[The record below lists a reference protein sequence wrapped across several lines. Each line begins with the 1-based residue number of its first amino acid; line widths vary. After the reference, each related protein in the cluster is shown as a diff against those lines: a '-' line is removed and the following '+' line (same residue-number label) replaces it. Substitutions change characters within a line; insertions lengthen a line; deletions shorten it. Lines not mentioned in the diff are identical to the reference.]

1 MIYSLG
7 GVRMKRFLREIS
19 LILTVL
25 MVITLFVGFTI
36 PTQTVHAQET
46 GPASDYVTYKEI
58 PLEHV
63 PEAIGKDIDVYI
75 FGLRPAQTK
84 ALEGRTDITLY
95 TAPAGMNDYDV
106 NPAPVHIVT
115 LDGVYTKEEVAKKF
129 GVPVAAITYFE
140 VNETAGTT
148 YVEFGAFPG
157 KGINPLAFREV
168 RFALNYLIDREYVAT
183 NIYGGYA
190 APMYTCYSFYDPMY
204 SLIADIVAKYKFTYA
219 PSLADELITKTL
231 TAVGAVKKGGK
242 WYYDGKEIRIKFVI
256 RTEDERKDLGD
267 MLATE
272 LERLGFVVDRMYMEF
287 GEAISIVYASDPK
300 ELRWHLY
307 TAGWGKGA
315 IDKWDPWGVTQMH
328 APWYGWVAGYGV
340 PEWWNYK
347 NATIDELT
355 KTLALGKFKSKD
367 EYIEKFRKSIEI
379 ALQEAVR
386 IWIATTMDVYPAS
399 VELKGVTLDLGTGLR
414 TIFGAREWY
423 LPGKDTV
430 RVGHLHVWT
439 ARTVWNPFG
448 GFDDVYSVDIERQTW
463 DPFVW
468 RHPFNGEPIP
478 LRVTYDVVTAGP
490 AGKLDVP
497 TDAIWWDAVNDKWV
511 HVKPGTKAI
520 SKVIFDLSKLIGT
533 KWHHNITITWAD
545 VLGYWAEWLDI
556 CYDPD
561 KSQIESSIASVNK
574 EFFDM
579 IKGIRILPDE
589 KKLEVYIDYWHFD
602 KAYIADMATL
612 SLINPIEL
620 VLVQDYLAFTAKTY
634 ALDETRSRAEKI
646 PQLNLVLAEHAKD
659 VKAVAEKWLS
669 EGYFPSNYFTIDG
682 KSYMTS
688 DEWKARLNALIR
700 WIDAYNN
707 AWISDG
713 PFKVVVFDKDKQFV
727 KLEAFRDPTYPF
739 TPGTWYFGLPR
750 PVKIVSVGVP
760 VVSPGESATI
770 IITVTGEPPI
780 TVEYILRDPV
790 ANKIIV
796 SGKAKQVAPTV
807 FQITLPS
814 EVTAKLKEYSAYEL
828 ITIAFSEK
836 VAMPHE
842 VDKTLTTG
850 AAIGK
855 RLGEISKS
863 VEEVSTRVEEISKSV
878 SVKIAEISSRVEEI
892 SKSLG
897 EALRA
902 SMGEL
907 SDTLKASLTD
917 LSKTLK
923 ESLSSVGADVSK
935 VKETVT
941 AVTTKLDELSGKVTE
956 VSDDVKGLGGTL
968 TALEAILIVVLILQ
982 IIVIALVFKRR

>member
-7 GVRMKRFLREIS
+7 GVYMRRFLREAS
-19 LILTVL
+19 LILTAL
-25 MVITLFVGFTI
+25 MIIALLTGFTI
-36 PTQTVHAQET
+36 LTQRAQAQKT
-46 GPASDYVTYKEI
+46 GPATDYVIYKSVPVDE
-58 PLEHV
+58 V
-63 PEAIGKDIDVYI
+63 PEAIGKIIDVYI
-75 FGLRPAQTK
+75 YSLRPEQIK
-84 ALEGRTDITLY
+84 ALEGRTDVTLY
-95 TAPAGMNDYDV
+95 AAPAGITDYDV
-106 NPAPVHIVT
+106 NPAPVHMVT

-157 KGINPLAFREV
+157 KGINPFAFREV
-168 RFALNYLIDREYVAT
+168 RFALNYLIDREFIVT

-219 PSLADELITKTL
+219 PSLANELITKTL
-231 TAVGAVKKGGK
+231 TAVGAVKEGGK
-242 WYYDGKEIRIKFVI
+242 WYYDGKEIKIKFVI

-287 GEAISIVYASDPK
+287 GEAISIVMASDPK

-315 IDKWDPWGVTQMH
+315 LDKWDPWPLAQFH
-328 APWYGWVAGYGV
+328 APWFGYVVGYGV
-340 PEWWNYK
+340 PEWWNYR

-355 KTLALGKFKSKD
+355 MALALGKFKSK
-367 EYIEKFRKSIEI
+367 EEFIEKSRKAVEI

-386 IWIATTMDVYPAS
+386 IWIATSMDVYTAIAD
-399 VELKGVTLDLGTGLR
+399 LKGVTLDLGAGLR

-423 LPGKDTV
+423 IPGNDTI
-430 RVGHLHVWT
+430 RVGHRWVWS

-463 DPFVW
+463 DPFIW

-478 LRVTYDVVTAGP
+478 FRVTYDVVTAGP
-490 AGKLDVP
+490 EGVLDVP
-497 TDAIWWDAVNDKWV
+497 TDAIWWDAVNDRWI
-511 HVKPGTKAI
+511 HVKPGTNAT
-520 SKVIFDLSKLIGT
+520 SKVVFDLSKLIGT

-545 VLGYWAEWLDI
+545 VLGYWAEWIDI

-561 KSQIESSIASVNK
+561 KSQLESSIASANK
-574 EFFDM
+574 AFFDI

-659 VKAVAEKWLS
+659 VRAIAEKWLS
-669 EGYFPSNYFTIDG
+669 EGYFPSNYFTVDG
-682 KSYMTS
+682 ESYMTP

-700 WIDAYNN
+700 WIDTYNS
-707 AWISDG
+707 AWISNG
-713 PFKVVVFDKDKQFV
+713 PFKVVVFDKDKQIV
-727 KLEAFRDPTYPF
+727 KLKAFRDPTYPF

-770 IITVTGEPPI
+770 VITVTGEPPI
-780 TVEYILRDPV
+780 TVKYILRDPV
-790 ANKIIV
+790 TNKIIA
-796 SGKAKQVAPTV
+796 SGDAEQIGPTTFQV
-807 FQITLPS
+807 ILPP
-814 EVTAKLKEYSAYEL
+814 EVTAELKEYSAYEL

-855 RLGEISKS
+855 RLGEIS
-863 VEEVSTRVEEISKSV
+863 ERVEEISKSM
-878 SVKIAEISSRVEEI
+878 SAKIAEISSRVEEV
-892 SKSLG
+892 SKTLG
-897 EALRA
+897 EALTA
-902 SMGEL
+902 SMTEL
-907 SDTLKASLTD
+907 GDTLKASLSE
-917 LSKTLK
+917 LGETLK
-923 ESLSSVGADVSK
+923 GPLTAVSEDITT
-935 VKETVT
+935 VKNTVT
-941 AVTTKLDELSGKVTE
+941 GITSKLDELSGKVSE
-956 VSDDVKGLGGTL
+956 VSESVKGLSGAV

-982 IIVIALVFKRR
+982 IIIIALVFRRR

>member
-7 GVRMKRFLREIS
+7 GVYMRRFLREAS
-19 LILTVL
+19 LILTAL
-25 MVITLFVGFTI
+25 MIIALLTGFAI
-36 PTQTVHAQET
+36 LTQKAQAQKT
-46 GPASDYVTYKEI
+46 GPATDYVIYKSVPVDE
-58 PLEHV
+58 V
-63 PEAIGKDIDVYI
+63 PEAIGKIIDVYI
-75 FGLRPAQTK
+75 YSLRPEQIK
-84 ALEGRTDITLY
+84 ALEGRTDVTLY
-95 TAPAGMNDYDV
+95 AAPAGITDYDV
-106 NPAPVHIVT
+106 NPAPVHMVT

-157 KGINPLAFREV
+157 KGINPFAFREV
-168 RFALNYLIDREYVAT
+168 RFALNYLIDREFIVT

-219 PSLADELITKTL
+219 PSLANELITKTL
-231 TAVGAVKKGGK
+231 TAVGAVKEGGK
-242 WYYDGKEIRIKFVI
+242 WYYDGKEIKIKFVI

-287 GEAISIVYASDPK
+287 GEAISIVMASDPK

-315 IDKWDPWGVTQMH
+315 LDKWDPWPLAQFH
-328 APWYGWVAGYGV
+328 APWFGYVVGYGV
-340 PEWWNYK
+340 PEWWNYR

-355 KTLALGKFKSKD
+355 MALALGKFKSK
-367 EYIEKFRKSIEI
+367 EEFIEKSRKAVEI

-386 IWIATTMDVYPAS
+386 IWIATSMDVYTAIAD
-399 VELKGVTLDLGTGLR
+399 LKGVTLDLGAGLR

-423 LPGKDTV
+423 IPGNDTI
-430 RVGHLHVWT
+430 RVGHRWVWS

-463 DPFVW
+463 DPFIW

-478 LRVTYDVVTAGP
+478 FRVTYDVVTAGP
-490 AGKLDVP
+490 EGVLDVP
-497 TDAIWWDAVNDKWV
+497 TDAIWWDAVNDRWI
-511 HVKPGTKAI
+511 HVKPGTNAT
-520 SKVIFDLSKLIGT
+520 SKVVFDLSKLIGT

-545 VLGYWAEWLDI
+545 VLGYWAEWIDI

-561 KSQIESSIASVNK
+561 KSQLESSIASANK
-574 EFFDM
+574 AFFDI

-659 VKAVAEKWLS
+659 VRAIAEKWLS
-669 EGYFPSNYFTIDG
+669 EGYFPSNYFTVDG
-682 KSYMTS
+682 ESYMTP

-700 WIDAYNN
+700 WIDTYNS
-707 AWISDG
+707 AWISNG
-713 PFKVVVFDKDKQFV
+713 PFKVVVFDKDKQIV
-727 KLEAFRDPTYPF
+727 KLKAFRDPTYPF

-770 IITVTGEPPI
+770 VITVTGEPPI
-780 TVEYILRDPV
+780 TVKYILRDPV
-790 ANKIIV
+790 TNKIIA
-796 SGKAKQVAPTV
+796 SGDAEQIGPTTFQV
-807 FQITLPS
+807 ILPP
-814 EVTAKLKEYSAYEL
+814 EVTAELKEYSAYEL

-855 RLGEISKS
+855 RLGEIS
-863 VEEVSTRVEEISKSV
+863 ERVEEISKSM
-878 SVKIAEISSRVEEI
+878 SAKIAEISSRVEEV
-892 SKSLG
+892 SKTLG
-897 EALRA
+897 EALTA
-902 SMGEL
+902 SMTEL
-907 SDTLKASLTD
+907 GDTLKASLSE
-917 LSKTLK
+917 LGETLK
-923 ESLSSVGADVSK
+923 GPLTAVSEDITT
-935 VKETVT
+935 VKNTVT
-941 AVTTKLDELSGKVTE
+941 GITSKLDELSGKVSE
-956 VSDDVKGLGGTL
+956 VSESVKGLSGAV

-982 IIVIALVFKRR
+982 IIIIALVFRRR

>member
-1 MIYSLG
+1 M
-7 GVRMKRFLREIS
+7 RRFLREAS
-19 LILTVL
+19 LILTAL
-25 MVITLFVGFTI
+25 MIIALLTGFAI
-36 PTQTVHAQET
+36 LTQKAQAQKT
-46 GPASDYVTYKEI
+46 GPATDYVIYKSVPVDE
-58 PLEHV
+58 V
-63 PEAIGKDIDVYI
+63 PEAIGKIIDVYI
-75 FGLRPAQTK
+75 YSLRPEQIK
-84 ALEGRTDITLY
+84 ALEGRTDVTLY
-95 TAPAGMNDYDV
+95 AAPAGITDYDV
-106 NPAPVHIVT
+106 NPAPVHMVT

-157 KGINPLAFREV
+157 KGINPFAFREV
-168 RFALNYLIDREYVAT
+168 RFALNYLIDREFIVT

-219 PSLADELITKTL
+219 PSLANELITKTL
-231 TAVGAVKKGGK
+231 TAVGAVKEGGK
-242 WYYDGKEIRIKFVI
+242 WYYDGKEIKIKFVI

-287 GEAISIVYASDPK
+287 GEAISIVMASDPK

-315 IDKWDPWGVTQMH
+315 LDKWDPWPLAQFH
-328 APWYGWVAGYGV
+328 APWFGYVVGYGV
-340 PEWWNYK
+340 PEWWNYR

-355 KTLALGKFKSKD
+355 MALALGKFKSK
-367 EYIEKFRKSIEI
+367 EEFIEKSRKAVEI

-386 IWIATTMDVYPAS
+386 IWIATSMDVYTAIAD
-399 VELKGVTLDLGTGLR
+399 LKGVTLDLGAGLR

-423 LPGKDTV
+423 IPGNDTI
-430 RVGHLHVWT
+430 RVGHRWVWS

-463 DPFVW
+463 DPFIW

-478 LRVTYDVVTAGP
+478 FRVTYDVVTAGP
-490 AGKLDVP
+490 EGVLDVP
-497 TDAIWWDAVNDKWV
+497 TDAIWWDAVNDRWI
-511 HVKPGTKAI
+511 HVKPGTNAT
-520 SKVIFDLSKLIGT
+520 SKVVFDLSKLIGT

-545 VLGYWAEWLDI
+545 VLGYWAEWIDI

-561 KSQIESSIASVNK
+561 KSQLESSIASANK
-574 EFFDM
+574 AFFDI

-659 VKAVAEKWLS
+659 VRAIAEKWLS
-669 EGYFPSNYFTIDG
+669 EGYFPSNYFTVDG
-682 KSYMTS
+682 ESYMTP

-700 WIDAYNN
+700 WIDTYNS
-707 AWISDG
+707 AWISNG
-713 PFKVVVFDKDKQFV
+713 PFKVVVFDKDKQIV
-727 KLEAFRDPTYPF
+727 KLKAFRDPTYPF

-770 IITVTGEPPI
+770 VITVTGEPPI
-780 TVEYILRDPV
+780 TVKYILRDPV
-790 ANKIIV
+790 TNKIIA
-796 SGKAKQVAPTV
+796 SGDAEQIGPTTFQV
-807 FQITLPS
+807 ILPP
-814 EVTAKLKEYSAYEL
+814 EVTAELKEYSAYEL

-855 RLGEISKS
+855 RLGEIS
-863 VEEVSTRVEEISKSV
+863 ERVEEISKSM
-878 SVKIAEISSRVEEI
+878 SAKIAEISSRVEEV
-892 SKSLG
+892 SKTLG
-897 EALRA
+897 EALTA
-902 SMGEL
+902 SMTEL
-907 SDTLKASLTD
+907 GDTLKASLSE
-917 LSKTLK
+917 LGETLK
-923 ESLSSVGADVSK
+923 GPLTAVSEDITT
-935 VKETVT
+935 VKNTVT
-941 AVTTKLDELSGKVTE
+941 GITSKLDELSGKVSE
-956 VSDDVKGLGGTL
+956 VSESVKGLSGAV

-982 IIVIALVFKRR
+982 IIIIALVFRRR